1 MSELQ
6 EGNPKIQFEII
17 KNIFLLA
24 ERNYLKNWN
33 YVLLV
38 GTEEYDC

>member
-17 KNIFLLA
+17 KNIFLLV